1 MINTLNK
8 QIQYQQVVCDRNKQL
23 CSQCALMK
31 EGLVDHG
38 QLVLEGTP
46 TEIKKKMCVKL
57 TLMKDGV
64 FYVKQ
69 DISRKKQIFIM
80 KISW

>member
-1 MINTLNK
+1 
-8 QIQYQQVVCDRNKQL
+8 
-23 CSQCALMK
+23 MK

-64 FYVKQ
+64 FFVKQ